1 MDEAIVDTNQE
12 VQEEIIKEDPE
23 DLTTLNQIQNRYAF
37 WYRYDSGKG
46 STNYTNYNQSIKK
59 IASFQSVERFWTIY
73 DYLKRP
79 SDFKDIKAVEFHL
92 FKDGISPFW
101 EDSQNKAGGKWM
113 LRLRK
118 GVAARYWEDILL
130 AIIGEQFDVGAEICG
145 AVLSIRGNE
154 DIISVWNKTAENTEA
169 VNKIRDQ
176 IRRIVR
182 LPDIIPLEYKVHMDS
197 VNDKSSYRNPNMV
210 FRATTKPGDR
220 YGGAYRDRQQT
231 GEQGSGY
238 HHRTGPSGGGWK
250 GSNSNSNSR
259 WSGGNNDEGTGGE
272 QRRERTDGGHHR
284 DRGEHDQQGGWRRTR
299 SDGDGGESNNNNNR
313 ERGEYRSNFRDRSTN
328 NVSSSSSGQT
338 ASSKPPTQSSTYAS
352 GGGSFASRLKGTSD
366 AASVPASE
374 EEGSLKSPT
383 GESWTKVKNPFSKA

>member
-1 MDEAIVDTNQE
+1 LVISFRFY
-12 VQEEIIKEDPE
+12 IY
-23 DLTTLNQIQNRYAF
+23 RYAF

-169 VNKIRDQ
+169 VNKIR
-176 IRRIVR
+176 
-182 LPDIIPLEYKVHMDS
+182 
-197 VNDKSSYRNPNMV
+197 
-210 FRATTKPGDR
+210 
-220 YGGAYRDRQQT
+220 
-231 GEQGSGY
+231 
-238 HHRTGPSGGGWK
+238 
-250 GSNSNSNSR
+250 
-259 WSGGNNDEGTGGE
+259 
-272 QRRERTDGGHHR
+272 
-284 DRGEHDQQGGWRRTR
+284 
-299 SDGDGGESNNNNNR
+299 
-313 ERGEYRSNFRDRSTN
+313 
-328 NVSSSSSGQT
+328 
-338 ASSKPPTQSSTYAS
+338 
-352 GGGSFASRLKGTSD
+352 
-366 AASVPASE
+366 
-374 EEGSLKSPT
+374 
-383 GESWTKVKNPFSKA
+383 